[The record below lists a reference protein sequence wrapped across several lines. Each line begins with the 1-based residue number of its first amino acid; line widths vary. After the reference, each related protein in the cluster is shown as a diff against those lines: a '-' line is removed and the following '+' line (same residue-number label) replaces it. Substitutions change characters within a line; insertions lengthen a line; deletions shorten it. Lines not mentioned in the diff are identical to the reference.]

1 MTKATRRAKQPH
13 VSPST
18 HGAIALRGALALD
31 LINTEIMDRGKPHD
45 TLPTPEALARWW
57 EAACERYPDQCIVAG
72 TDGMIAWTSELFDA
86 VLELRRTLRTLIT
99 EVVESGAVEE
109 ESLKPVNAILALGY
123 SALERTGK
131 GSVKPVMR
139 LCDPEKGSVL
149 LPIALSALRLFSE
162 SDWRRLHQCKN
173 DRCILFFYD
182 TTKNGA
188 RRWCSAECMNRA
200 RSIHQYQLAKKKSS
214 HMASAE

>member
-45 TLPTPEALARWW
+45 TLPSPQALARWW
-57 EAACERYPDQCIVAG
+57 EGACERYPDQCVIEGSDGPIV
-72 TDGMIAWTSELFDA
+72 WTSELFDA
-86 VLELRRTLRTLIT
+86 VLELRRALRTLIT
-99 EVVESGAVEE
+99 QVVESGVVGEE
-109 ESLKPVNAILALGY
+109 ELKPVNAILALGY
-123 SALERTGK
+123 SALERTEVGD
-131 GSVKPVMR
+131 VKAVMR
-139 LCDPEKGSVL
+139 LRDLEKGSVL
-149 LPIALSALRLFSE
+149 LPFALSASRLFSE

-173 DRCILFFYD
+173 VRCILFFYD

-188 RRWCSAECMNRA
+188 RRWCSADCMNRA
-200 RSIHQYQLAKKKSS
+200 RSIQQYQLAKKKTSQK
-214 HMASAE
+214 ASAE